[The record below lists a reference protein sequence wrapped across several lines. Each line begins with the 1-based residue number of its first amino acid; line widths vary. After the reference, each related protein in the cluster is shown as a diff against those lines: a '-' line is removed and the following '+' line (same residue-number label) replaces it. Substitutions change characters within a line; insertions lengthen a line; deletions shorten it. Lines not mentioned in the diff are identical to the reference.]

1 MQLMSHALCTSALRS
16 GRFYS
21 EERVPGTSRVGGSM
35 KSKVG
40 LEAAAKSRFSES
52 GTQKL
57 MVIVIFPVL
66 NTNKVLKEAE
76 AEYSTESVRYM

>member
-1 MQLMSHALCTSALRS
+1 
-16 GRFYS
+16 
-21 EERVPGTSRVGGSM
+21 M